1 MFSRAVMLPA
11 AAVALLLSAPEV
23 QAQARLQNR
32 QSAGCQ
38 QNGGQGQA
46 TARQELRALQNALQR
61 LAALQQSGQLSAAQL
76 QTVNQLQSA
85 LQESILLS
93 GQLRALGQQQDALQA
108 AQLLGRR

>member
-23 QAQARLQNR
+23 RAQARLQNR

-46 TARQELRALQNALQR
+46 RARKELRALQNALQR
-61 LAALQQSGQLSAAQL
+61 LTALQQSGQLSAAQL

-85 LQESILLS
+85 LQESILLF